1 MEDKPYMYDGSLS
14 GSEQIYDKL
23 AFKVKYTNE
32 EQVKLQQEVI
42 KVAQVSDDVVKLRDE
57 KLVLE

>member
-23 AFKVKYTNE
+23 AFKVKYKNE

-42 KVAQVSDDVVKLRDE
+42 KVA
-57 KLVLE
+57 

>member
-32 EQVKLQQEVI
+32 EQVKLQQEVL
-42 KVAQVSDDVVKLRDE
+42 KVA
-57 KLVLE
+57 